1 LFQHRTQQN
10 HKTIVQ
16 THNKRREKHFG
27 GVLGI
32 YFYNAR
38 IFTFFL
44 DFFSSYSI
52 FTFFWIFSLPPPR
65 ESWPNAILA
74 TGSIVQHFRDM
85 LERNIHLWDDPHRDV
100 DGEELLL
107 YRCRRGP

>member
-1 LFQHRTQQN
+1 MHAFL
-10 HKTIVQ
+10 
-16 THNKRREKHFG
+16 HFFG
-27 GVLGI
+27 
-32 YFYNAR
+32 
-38 IFTFFL
+38 FFR
-44 DFFSSYSI
+44 I

-65 ESWPNAILA
+65 ESWLNAILA